1 MENRMPEANTQL
13 KSILLIDNN
22 LTFVNALLPK
32 LKEWG
37 YTVSSCD
44 NAVEAIQLVKDK
56 TFKLVLCELYLPSL
70 RADRLFTL
78 LFRNDPELNCCLLT
92 SADYDDPLIKKTIKL
107 KNVKGLLQK
116 PLSFE
121 KLDVF
126 LKKTF
131 DLSQT

>member
-1 MENRMPEANTQL
+1 L

-22 LTFVNALLPK
+22 LAFVNVLVPK

-44 NAVEAIQLVKDK
+44 NAVNAMQLVKDK
-56 TFKLVLCELYLPSL
+56 TYKLVLCELYLPSL

-78 LFRNDPELNCCLLT
+78 LYRNNPELNCCLLT

-107 KNVKGLLQK
+107 KNVKGLLKK

-121 KLDVF
+121 KLDAF

-131 DLSQT
+131 DVSQTS

>member
-1 MENRMPEANTQL
+1 M

-22 LTFVNALLPK
+22 LAFVNVLVPK

-44 NAVEAIQLVKDK
+44 NAVNAMQLVKDK
-56 TFKLVLCELYLPSL
+56 TYKLVLCELYLPSL

-78 LFRNDPELNCCLLT
+78 LYRNNPELNCCLLT

-107 KNVKGLLQK
+107 TNVKGLLKK

-121 KLDVF
+121 KLDAF

-131 DLSQT
+131 DVSQTP

>member
-1 MENRMPEANTQL
+1 M

-22 LTFVNALLPK
+22 LAFVNVLVPK

-44 NAVEAIQLVKDK
+44 NAVNAMQLVKDK
-56 TFKLVLCELYLPSL
+56 TYKLVLCELYLPSL

-78 LFRNDPELNCCLLT
+78 LYRNNPELNCCLLT

-107 KNVKGLLQK
+107 KNVKGLLKK

-121 KLDVF
+121 KLDAF

-131 DLSQT
+131 DVSQTS